1 MPMKIIQLNTCGIY
15 NTQKVGN
22 ASFVIIVVNRMQK
35 VNIVGLAQFERI
47 ASSNIGQ
54 DFPNHIMSLG
64 DVSV

>member
-1 MPMKIIQLNTCGIY
+1 MKITQLNTCGIY

-35 VNIVGLAQFERI
+35 VNIHVVGLTQFERI